1 MVFSVALCLPDHRL
15 DLLALGTGELRNTS
29 SGCPFFSYMANR
41 KKGSITRIM
50 HSAAVVVPR
59 LAFVKKK
66 SGTPASAADPKQIT
80 CRLVSPNRT
89 LLSIRLR
96 SFGIVT

>member
-1 MVFSVALCLPDHRL
+1 MRTFGRMNLFWIRWP
-15 DLLALGTGELRNTS
+15 RNTS

-59 LAFVKKK
+59 LAFAKKK
-66 SGTPASAADPKQIT
+66 SGTPTSAAAPKQIT
-80 CRLVSPNRT
+80 CRLVSPNKT
-89 LLSIRLR
+89 LLCIRLR

>member
-1 MVFSVALCLPDHRL
+1 M
-15 DLLALGTGELRNTS
+15 
-29 SGCPFFSYMANR
+29 GCPFFSYMANR

-50 HSAAVVVPR
+50 QSAAVVVPR
-59 LAFVKKK
+59 ASLLRKK
-66 SGTPASAADPKQIT
+66 SGTPITAAAPKQIT

-89 LLSIRLR
+89 LLCTLLR

>member
-1 MVFSVALCLPDHRL
+1 MFSMRCP
-15 DLLALGTGELRNTS
+15 RNTS
-29 SGCPFFSYMANR
+29 RGCPFFSYMANR

-50 HSAAVVVPR
+50 HRAAVVVPSAP
-59 LAFVKKK
+59 LVKKK
-66 SGTPASAADPKQIT
+66 SGTPIIAAAPKHIT

-89 LLSIRLR
+89 LLCTLLR

>member
-1 MVFSVALCLPDHRL
+1 MFSMRCP
-15 DLLALGTGELRNTS
+15 RNTS
-29 SGCPFFSYMANR
+29 RDCPFFSYMANR

-59 LAFVKKK
+59 LAFAKKK
-66 SGTPASAADPKQIT
+66 SGTPTSAAAPKQIT
-80 CRLVSPNRT
+80 YRLVSPNRT
-89 LLSIRLR
+89 LLCTLLR